1 MKKIIRKVAAITIAF
16 AVAFTTFPIAT
27 SSFSADAYA
36 ATAKKIT
43 LRASASGQHGA
54 SLSWNKI
61 KKPGKGYAVFRDGY
75 VIAHVGKRYSFS
87 DSGLAAAT
95 AYTYKVKAYKTKV
108 KKTKMWYNKATGQY
122 QKKKPA
128 KRYRGKR
135 KTFKK
140 VTYKYSK
147 VSNAVSIRTAAP
159 PASAVTV
166 PVPQNLS
173 VTVDGTDLKI
183 SWSPVEGATG
193 YKVYVDSYTFDAD
206 TTLASDGMKK
216 KKITG
221 VTAGTHTVQVAA
233 VKGSAIS
240 AKSNKVTATVSAP
253 GEERKE
259 VTDYLGETR
268 WITKKTDQNGN
279 VYWNT
284 DNNVAYMENEMAMI
298 DRTVAGEFDTG
309 GGVIMVQTG
318 GSDSAT
324 FYKRELYGNQS
335 EGIRLETTTQAT
347 VYDADREYG
356 IRMFGGDPAK
366 LTYEV
371 DHDIVSVDTW
381 AQNPGVMQY
390 RPLVKNYI
398 ASASGSSYLHRVL
411 QMEVGKLKP
420 ANGTMQYGF
429 VCFLVGPDR
438 DRGCGFENDQI
449 TITIKYNGKKIGE
462 ISWKP
467 SETTVNGMTPN
478 RALAYDIAMQAIEA
492 NGGKKDYYTDMRWIQ
507 QWFHNKYNYDDVLT
521 GDGGAELLAGCEGGA
536 FVLETYSVMEYGV
549 FGFSGYG
556 SKDPEEETHT
566 SFNLNSDPSTYFET
580 QGHR

>member
-54 SLSWNKI
+54 ALSWNKI

-173 VTVDGTDLKI
+173 VAVDGTDLKI

-253 GEERKE
+253 GEEARD
-259 VTDYLGETR
+259 VTDYLGTTR
-268 WITKKTDQNGN
+268 HIVKKTDKNGN
-279 VYWNT
+279 AYWED
-284 DNNVAYMENEMAMI
+284 DNQGSYLDADLAKI
-298 DRTVAGEFDTG
+298 DRTIDGEFTISSG
-309 GGVIMVQTG
+309 EVMWQRKGVTFIKSSLNTAYER
-318 GSDSAT
+318 SASIKM
-324 FYKRELYGNQS
+324 YN
-335 EGIRLETTTQAT
+335 
-347 VYDADREYG
+347 
-356 IRMFGGDPAK
+356 GDPDK
-366 LTYEV
+366 LQFSFSNTTKTIST
-371 DHDIVSVDTW
+371 HDRRNNQINKTFIMNGNEFRLVEE
-381 AQNPGVMQY
+381 PGTS
-390 RPLVKNYI
+390 I
-398 ASASGSSYLHRVL
+398 SSGLHGETVV
-411 QMEVGKLKP
+411 EYAFP
-420 ANGTMQYGF
+420 NDET
-429 VCFLVGPDR
+429 VCECACT
-438 DRGCGFENDQI
+438 GCGF
-449 TITIKYNGKKIGE
+449 TKG
-462 ISWKP
+462 
-467 SETTVNGMTPN
+467 TVNVTISYDGIGTIANWSFAINPEGVKVN
-478 RALAYDIAMQAIEA
+478 SGRDVDIYLSPFRKQYWDIAMAAIPEIKT
-492 NGGKKDYYTDMRWIQ
+492 GDYDRDMNVVAKYIEDNYTDLEI
-507 QWFHNKYNYDDVLT
+507 DCVIGT
-521 GDGGAELLAGCEGGA
+521 AI
-536 FVLETYSVMEYGV
+536 LETYSVCAYGV
-549 FGFSGYG
+549 YGYSGLGQVGNGYYDG
-556 SKDPEEETHT
+556 DIESSMHSAFHLD
-566 SFNLNSDPSTYFET
+566 SDPNKWYEANGL
-580 QGHR
+580 Q